1 MTELFL
7 RVFNLSVSAGWF
19 VLAVLVLR
27 LLLRKA
33 PKWTAPALWGLVG
46 LRLLL
51 PFSIESPFSLLPS
64 GETVSPEIMM
74 VPRPAID
81 SGVPIIDQA
90 VNPAI
95 AGSFAPNPGDSAN
108 PLQIWLFLAAAV
120 WLTGAAVML
129 LYALVSYLRLKKRV
143 ETAVRLRDN
152 IFQSE
157 NVPSPFVLGV
167 VRPRIYLP
175 FSMGK
180 EDMTHVI
187 AHEEAHIARLDHW
200 WKPLGFLLLSAYWF
214 NPLLWTAYILLC
226 RDIELACDERVIKSL
241 EPGPRADYSQALLNC
256 GVKRRTVAA
265 CPLAFGE
272 VGVKERVKRVLNYKK
287 PAFWLTV
294 AAVVVCAAA
303 AVCFLTDPAR
313 YDEKIQVGGQ
323 VYVWDGST
331 VEELP
336 AGSQTLGTLQSIAHR
351 TKEPPEGDF
360 SAVNLDAKYA
370 GNALFRS
377 GADPDTVFLEDLK
390 GFYLAFL
397 RETAGDVVWRDEDY
411 GEDFPYELRLP
422 ESWRGNFDTI
432 AALSR
437 DAERKISGYSVEFHQ
452 QKRSAPDLDGLVFT
466 LTVRPD
472 EGQNVEE
479 IAASMPPVPSAY
491 LGRGGGWIYYVYFA
505 SDVRVDPANRS
516 VAREYQTMRS
526 DAEAQLGPDNFTY
539 LGEDTQAY
547 WSFEGTVFR
556 YGGKEFDL
564 TEREGL
570 INSIES
576 CTPAGRY
583 LVLEGHVGPHNGVYC
598 IFDTDAEEFVK
609 DIIGHPLIWEGDDLT
624 TAVYAFWNDIYYY
637 DGRLAKKLSLAEDEY
652 IQSLEFTDSS
662 YKVQVNIRGSGEWER
677 AEYVTLS
684 RFPNADSAGDGSAG
698 ELTMD
703 RLREIHKTGT
713 VLTTNF
719 DAYSNGVLDEDDSSL
734 NYIVEFDLED
744 QGKSYRLVV
753 SRMRADNSLDYVEL
767 QKRGNGEA
775 FRLYWEGHDADVDL
789 DGFLA
794 HDYDIRDKVSWTTPA
809 GLTETEYRADCG
821 IAGGVLLKPDAYE
834 VLGDPGK
841 RSCPPEW
848 TAAGMVSEYY
858 TDVVEW
864 NGAEIGM
871 VHGFYNHSDPE
882 PLGPVDGL
890 CAPAYLVKSNH
901 DLYTMNDLAQL
912 EEQGVDTESLE
923 TTSDYW
929 YVWFAR
935 PGEEKGVVISL
946 NAKNFT
952 QEDILE
958 FAKSVRY

>member
-64 GETVSPEIMM
+64 AETVSPEIMM
-74 VPRPAID
+74 DPKPALD
-81 SGVPIIDQA
+81 SGLPALDRV
-90 VNPAI
+90 VNPVLAE
-95 AGSFAPNPGDSAN
+95 SFTPNPGDSAN

-120 WLTGAAVML
+120 WLIGAAVML

-175 FSMGK
+175 FSMEK

-226 RDIELACDERVIKSL
+226 RDIELACDERVIKTL
-241 EPGPRADYSQALLNC
+241 EPGPRANYSQALLNC

-287 PAFWLTV
+287 PAFWLTA
-294 AAVVVCAAA
+294 AAVAVCAVA
-303 AVCFLTDPAR
+303 AVCFLTDPVR
-313 YDEKIQVGGQ
+313 G
-323 VYVWDGST
+323 
-331 VEELP
+331 
-336 AGSQTLGTLQSIAHR
+336 
-351 TKEPPEGDF
+351 
-360 SAVNLDAKYA
+360 
-370 GNALFRS
+370 
-377 GADPDTVFLEDLK
+377 
-390 GFYLAFL
+390 
-397 RETAGDVVWRDEDY
+397 ETAAGEVVWRDEDY

-472 EGQNVEE
+472 EGQTAEE

-516 VAREYQTMRS
+516 VAREYQTMRL
-526 DAEAQLGPDNFTY
+526 DAEAQLGPESFTY

-564 TEREGL
+564 TERKGL
-570 INSIES
+570 INSILS

-583 LVLEGHVGPHNGVYC
+583 LVVEGHVGPHNGVYC
-598 IFDTDAEEFVK
+598 IFDTNAGEFVE
-609 DIIGHPLIWEGDDLT
+609 DIVGHHLIWQGDDLT

-637 DGRLAKKLSLAEDEY
+637 DGRLAKKFSLNEDEY
-652 IQSLEFTDSS
+652 MIHNLEFTDIP
-662 YKVQVNIRGSGEWER
+662 YKLKVDIVGPGEER
-677 AEYVTLS
+677 VEYVTLA

-703 RLREIHKTGT
+703 RLREIHGTGA

-767 QKRGNGEA
+767 QKRRNGEA
-775 FRLYWEGHDADVDL
+775 FRLYYEGHDADVDL

-794 HDYDIRDKVSWTTPA
+794 HDYDIRDDVSWTTPA
-809 GLTETEYRADCG
+809 GLTETGYRANCG
-821 IAGGVLLKPDAYE
+821 IAGGVLLKPDAYQTGE
-834 VLGDPGK
+834 
-841 RSCPPEW
+841 SESAPEDW
-848 TAAGMVSEYY
+848 KAAGMVGKYY
-858 TDVVEW
+858 TDF
-864 NGAEIGM
+864 I
-871 VHGFYNHSDPE
+871 VHWDGDRIEEVLSYSNHSWQE
-882 PLGPVDGL
+882 EGRSVDGL
-890 CAPAYLVKSNH
+890 CAPAYLVKEFH
-901 DLYTMNDLAQL
+901 DLYTMAELGEMEMN
-912 EEQGVDTESLE
+912 GVDTDSLE
-923 TTSDYW
+923 TTSAYW
-929 YVWFAR
+929 TVYFAR
-935 PGEEKGVVISL
+935 PGEETGVVITL

-952 QEDILE
+952 EEDILE